1 MVVATGAERA
11 AIHSDRLAEL
21 TEDAT
26 VERLAAAERACELV
40 RQLWRELEEFNL
52 NAELA
57 LEALFVRLR
66 RELALSL
73 VLES

>member
-1 MVVATGAERA
+1 MVATGAQSA

-21 TEDAT
+21 GEDAT
-26 VERLAAAERACELV
+26 LERLAGAERRV
-40 RQLWRELEEFNL
+40 RGRAQVWRELEEFNL

-66 RELALSL
+66 RELGTNL
-73 VLES
+73 VYES